1 MQKEQFQFSQYLPTV
16 DALDAEFGSQHEQCA
31 AARKRQ
37 RSAPM
42 NSTFSQTQ
50 SEFATHLEAAGPA
63 TNAAIRQSSLDAI
76 IKRPSLATRASR
88 GLARFLVV
96 FCIGVATTLAWQ
108 SYGDTA
114 RAVIANSSPQLG
126 WFAPHTAPV
135 VPSTPDVAPPA
146 TAASPE
152 LQQLVIGLAFV
163 RQSIDQLA
171 AQSAANQRQMADDTA
186 KLQSNEQEILHK
198 LSATP
203 PRSAPPARKPE
214 PMPPPSP
221 SAQAQ

>member
-31 AARKRQ
+31 AAHKRQ
-37 RSAPM
+37 RSALM

-63 TNAAIRQSSLDAI
+63 ANAMRPSSLNAI
-76 IKRPSLATRASR
+76 IKRPSLVTRALR

-96 FCIGVATTLAWQ
+96 FCLGVATTLAWQ
-108 SYGDTA
+108 LYGDTA

-126 WFAPHTAPV
+126 WLAPHTAPV
-135 VPSTPDVAPPA
+135 VPATPEVAPPV

-152 LQQLVIGLAFV
+152 LQQLVVGLAFV

-171 AQSAANQRQMADDTA
+171 AQFAANQRQMADDTA

-198 LSATP
+198 LSGTP

-214 PMPPPSP
+214 PMSLSP
-221 SAQAQ
+221 SAQAR

>member
-1 MQKEQFQFSQYLPTV
+1 VQIGKIELSPHLPTL

-50 SEFATHLEAAGPA
+50 SEFATHLDGPA
-63 TNAAIRQSSLDAI
+63 TNAMRQSSLEAI
-76 IKRPSLATRASR
+76 IKRPSFATRTSR

-108 SYGDTA
+108 LYGDTA

-126 WFAPHTAPV
+126 WFVPHTAPV

-152 LQQLVIGLAFV
+152 LQQLVIGLAIV

-203 PRSAPPARKPE
+203 LRSAPPARKPE

-221 SAQAQ
+221 SAQAR

>member
-1 MQKEQFQFSQYLPTV
+1 MQIGKIELSPHLPTL

-63 TNAAIRQSSLDAI
+63 ANAMRPSSLNAI
-76 IKRPSLATRASR
+76 IKRPSLVTRALR

-96 FCIGVATTLAWQ
+96 FCLGVATTLAWQ
-108 SYGDTA
+108 LYGDTA

-186 KLQSNEQEILHK
+186 KLQSNEQEILLK

>member
-1 MQKEQFQFSQYLPTV
+1 MQKEQLQSSQYLPTLN
-16 DALDAEFGSQHEQCA
+16 ALDAEFGSQHEQCA

-50 SEFATHLEAAGPA
+50 SEFATHLEAAGPSA
-63 TNAAIRQSSLDAI
+63 NAMRQSSLDAI

-114 RAVIANSSPQLG
+114 RAVIANSSLQLG
-126 WFAPHTAPV
+126 W
-135 VPSTPDVAPPA
+135 
-146 TAASPE
+146 
-152 LQQLVIGLAFV
+152 
-163 RQSIDQLA
+163 
-171 AQSAANQRQMADDTA
+171 
-186 KLQSNEQEILHK
+186 
-198 LSATP
+198 
-203 PRSAPPARKPE
+203 
-214 PMPPPSP
+214 
-221 SAQAQ
+221 

>member
-1 MQKEQFQFSQYLPTV
+1 
-16 DALDAEFGSQHEQCA
+16 
-31 AARKRQ
+31 
-37 RSAPM
+37 M

-50 SEFATHLEAAGPA
+50 SEFATHLEATGPA
-63 TNAAIRQSSLDAI
+63 ANAMRQSTLDAI
-76 IKRPSLATRASR
+76 IKPPSLATRASR

-114 RAVIANSSPQLG
+114 RAAIANSSLQLG
-126 WFAPHTAPV
+126 WLAPHTAPV
-135 VPSTPDVAPPA
+135 VPTTPDVAAPA

-171 AQSAANQRQMADDTA
+171 AQFAANQRQMADDTA

-221 SAQAQ
+221 SAQAR